1 MRTTV
6 NIADDLLA
14 KAKQFSG
21 ESENPELIR
30 RAVKFIIAREKAI
43 RHAERTG
50 NRQDMRDTMR
60 KLYDNEVDK

>member
-1 MRTTV
+1 MRSTV
-6 NIADDLLA
+6 TIADDLLE

-30 RAVKFIIAREKAI
+30 RIVRFIIAWEKAF

-50 NRQDMRDTMR
+50 NRQDMRDTIK
-60 KLYDNEVDK
+60 KLYDDEVDK